1 MVDADE
7 LRELVAGHS
16 EWLLV
21 RELGRT
27 FPLEQ
32 HEIEIASDGAKLHFG
47 FLDDNGLHTWR
58 LTGFASAGG
67 EITIDVAGA
76 FARKRETMRLIPR
89 TAAAELTAELEIAR
103 LEKANEIASLIADS
117 LPGVKV
123 GRVALNT
130 ENGRLAQINF
140 DAEDKRP
147 LAAIADITGT
157 LTIEPVFT
165 AAMLWL
171 ERLALRKKRPVGEV
185 YIISERR
192 QARNAQKLHALLSDR
207 WKSKLT
213 IFEIDRKSDPARL
226 VQLPKRKVREL
237 WREKPKKLA
246 LPERADPGKTAR
258 QIIDL
263 APGTIDVIFSK
274 QGETLRFAG
283 LPFAR
288 VRTVMGEERAWFGT
302 GRDRRLLNEATWADM
317 TETIASLKV
326 YRDPEAPNRRHEY
339 YRAAPEAWLESI
351 LRRSIDLLDANLILS
366 PIYNQFRSS
375 NDKIDL
381 LALRRDGRLV
391 IIELKA
397 QPDREMVFQ
406 AADYWRKIELQR
418 RRGILAAADLFDGR
432 AILDRPA
439 LIYLAAPAWS
449 FHRDFEYF
457 ARSVAPEIELWRFE
471 LHENWRQ
478 RVKVLSRKSYTGHD
492 HGLTNR

>member
-1 MVDADE
+1 MVDADA
-7 LRELVAGHS
+7 LRELVAGHP

-32 HEIEIASDGAKLHFG
+32 HEIEIAGDGPKLHFG

-58 LTGFASAGG
+58 LNGFANVGG

-89 TAAAELTAELEIAR
+89 TAAAELTAEIELAR
-103 LEKANEIASLIADS
+103 LEKANEIASLIVDS
-117 LPGVKV
+117 LPGTKL

-140 DAEDKRP
+140 DSADKQP

-171 ERLALRKKRPVGEV
+171 ERLALRKMRPVNEA
-185 YIISERR
+185 YIISEKR
-192 QARNAQKLHALLSDR
+192 QARNAQKLHALLNDR

-213 IFEIDRKSDPARL
+213 IFEIDRKADPARL
-226 VQLPKRKVREL
+226 VELPKRKIREL
-237 WREKPKKLA
+237 WREKPKKLV
-246 LPERADPGKTAR
+246 LPHRLGPSKTA
-258 QIIDL
+258 QMIIGL
-263 APGTIDVIFSK
+263 TPANIDVIISK

-288 VRTVMGEERAWFGT
+288 VRTMMGEEKAWFGT
-302 GRDRRLLNEATWADM
+302 GRDRRPLNDTTWVDI
-317 TETIASLKV
+317 TEMIAILKA
-326 YRDPEAPNRRHEY
+326 YRDPEASNRRHEY
-339 YRAAPEAWLESI
+339 YRTAPEAWLESI

-391 IIELKA
+391 IIELKT
-397 QPDREMVFQ
+397 QPDREAVFQ
-406 AADYWRKIELQR
+406 AVDYWRKIELQR
-418 RRGILAAADLFDGR
+418 RRGILADADLFDGR
-432 AILDRPA
+432 PILDKPA

-457 ARSVAPEIELWRFE
+457 ARSIAPEIELWRFE

-478 RVKVLSRKSYTGHD
+478 RVRVLARKSYTGPES
-492 HGLTNR
+492 GSTNL